1 MKLKIAIL
9 FVACFSFNQLKAQQ
23 PTFLPQ
29 FKFYTLDGK
38 VFSNNNLSQTKSNL
52 LMLFD
57 CTCEHCQHEA
67 MLMTANLNKLNN
79 VNIVMVTLDEQAAI
93 NQFFTRYAPGLNTKK
108 NVTVAQDKN
117 GIFIP
122 TFLPSIYPA
131 LYLYAP
137 KGKLISY
144 EKGDGAVKRILA
156 KVGK

>member
-9 FVACFSFNQLKAQQ
+9 FVACFTFNQLKAQQ

-29 FKFYTLDGK
+29 FKFYALDGK
-38 VFSNNNLSQTKSNL
+38 QFTNNNLSQTKPNL
-52 LMLFD
+52 FMFFD

-67 MLMTANLNKLNN
+67 MLMTANFKKLSK
-79 VNIVMVTLDEQAAI
+79 VNIVMVTLDEQSAI
-93 NQFFTRYAPGLNTKK
+93 KQFFTRYAPGLNAKT
-108 NVTVAQDKN
+108 NVTVVQDKN

-131 LYLYAP
+131 FYLYTP

-144 EKGDGAVKRILA
+144 EKGDGAMKRLLT